1 MPSFEEKLLENFER
15 LMKDAMKIL
24 KYDDSEAFSQLKN
37 VLSSAMEVATNITRR
52 DQELYEEIRQKCL
65 EIAELV
71 KEKNANIEPFDFKV
85 MNCYI
90 AIGSLTAEFKK
101 LYGRGVV
108 VAALLKWLEDY
119 RTHQMARLGL
129 TEEDLED
136 DFR

>member
-24 KYDDSEAFSQLKN
+24 GFDDKEAYSQLPNIMELTIGIKN
-37 VLSSAMEVATNITRR
+37 R
-52 DQELYEEIRQKCL
+52 DQELYEEIRQKCM

-71 KEKNANIEPFDFKV
+71 REKNAIIEPFDAKV
-85 MNCYI
+85 INCYI
-90 AIGSLTAEFKK
+90 AIGSLTAELKK

-119 RTHQMARLGL
+119 RTHQMFRLGL

-136 DFR
+136 DQ

>member
-24 KYDDSEAFSQLKN
+24 GFDDKEAYSQLPNIMELAIGIKN
-37 VLSSAMEVATNITRR
+37 R
-52 DQELYEEIRQKCL
+52 DQELYEEIRQKCM

-71 KEKNANIEPFDFKV
+71 REKNAIIEPFDVKV
-85 MNCYI
+85 INCYI
-90 AIGSLTAEFKK
+90 AIGSLTAELKK

-119 RTHQMARLGL
+119 RTHQMFRLGL

-136 DFR
+136 DQ